1 MGAFVVELPNYLS
14 EMGRPYIHTDS
25 AENYFFQVGSE
36 LGFIGLFLAFW
47 LIFEIFKQ
55 IIKGL
60 KRFSGNHQDKF
71 ILIGAISGVV
81 SLFLNTF
88 FHSYIGAF
96 DVKYFFW
103 LLIAVVFVF
112 SDANGTSERP
122 ARWNRK
128 FRSVAVVLL
137 LSFGVIHLWNSTHSL
152 SLEKE
157 TDKYEW
163 SQNFGLYQQEVDEK
177 GVYFRW
183 AKKRAGIS
191 IENVGRV
198 LHIPMMASHPDLGTD
213 PVSVKIY
220 SVNHRFGNKKWVDE
234 MTIDKNDWVNY
245 KFTLPD
251 ISEGKIHLVF
261 ESSRSW
267 QPLKYLGVP
276 DPRNLAI
283 ALGNVWFEYP
293 DQLPDAEI
301 DSIQTVSQKNW
312 EGEDQETIWSN
323 GSAEIKFSTAKKN
336 GALRLHTR
344 GQKAFGLGPHVIV
357 RIDGRIIGRAL
368 LDEDQWSSLVFTPE
382 IPEGEHTL
390 SVEFINDFSNPD
402 VGQDRNVILG
412 DLEVIY
418 IK

>member
-1 MGAFVVELPNYLS
+1 
-14 EMGRPYIHTDS
+14 
-25 AENYFFQVGSE
+25 
-36 LGFIGLFLAFW
+36 
-47 LIFEIFKQ
+47 
-55 IIKGL
+55 
-60 KRFSGNHQDKF
+60 
-71 ILIGAISGVV
+71 
-81 SLFLNTF
+81 
-88 FHSYIGAF
+88 
-96 DVKYFFW
+96 
-103 LLIAVVFVF
+103 
-112 SDANGTSERP
+112 
-122 ARWNRK
+122 
-128 FRSVAVVLL
+128 
-137 LSFGVIHLWNSTHSL
+137 
-152 SLEKE
+152 
-157 TDKYEW
+157 
-163 SQNFGLYQQEVDEK
+163 
-177 GVYFRW
+177 
-183 AKKRAGIS
+183 
-191 IENVGRV
+191 
-198 LHIPMMASHPDLGTD
+198 
-213 PVSVKIY
+213 
-220 SVNHRFGNKKWVDE
+220 

-336 GALRLHTR
+336 VALRLHTR